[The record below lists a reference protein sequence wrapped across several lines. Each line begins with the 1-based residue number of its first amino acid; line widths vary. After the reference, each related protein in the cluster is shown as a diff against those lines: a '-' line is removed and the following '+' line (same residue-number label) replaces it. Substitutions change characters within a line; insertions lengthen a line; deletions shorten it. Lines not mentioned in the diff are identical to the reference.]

1 MGTPRQPSGTPK
13 HPNATLLVVEREEG
27 PVYYAKWREDGR
39 QVKRRLGPAWIERGD
54 ETRAGERRR
63 TRHRGWIK
71 RRGRPTDGYL
81 SEDAALAL
89 TPTVIAERAD
99 EQAKEH
105 ERREREQERETSFDE
120 IAAAWL
126 AHRVSVMGIKR
137 TTLNHY
143 RTMLLRPDEAPR
155 KRGRAPRARIM
166 SRFGGRPAASI
177 TTRDVARWLTELDG
191 DPLLSARSVN
201 QHRQVMYSI
210 YGYACREDTFGL
222 AENPVARTEK
232 RREGDPAEIVTY
244 TPAEVEAIARAAQEG
259 AHRENRLKLT
269 DAEIETRAQ
278 EDAQDACLILVA
290 AFCGLRMGECLALR
304 WRHVMWDAQRL
315 HVQRSYVLGQ
325 EDSPKGR
332 RGRSVPMADQPAQAL
347 ARLSQRPTF
356 TRPADLVF
364 CSRTG
369 EHLDASALR
378 RRYKAARDAAIAQ
391 NPDMPSLRF
400 HDLRHTFGTLAAQG
414 FDLVNVQ
421 AMMGHADSRTT
432 ARYLH
437 ARPAAEDAAKL
448 TKIFAKDMPC
458 AVVEGAVSA

>member
-1 MGTPRQPSGTPK
+1 MPKQPTV
-13 HPNATLLVVEREEG
+13 NLIVVERQEG
-27 PVYYAKWREDGR
+27 PVYYAKWRRDGR

-54 ETRAGERRR
+54 EACASERRR
-63 TRHRGWIK
+63 TRHRGWVK

-81 SEDAALAL
+81 SEDAALTL
-89 TPTVIAERAD
+89 IPTVVAERAT
-99 EQAKEH
+99 EQA
-105 ERREREQERETSFDE
+105 REQEQRQREQEREISFDE

-126 AHRVSVMGIKR
+126 AHRVSVIGIKR

-166 SRFGGRPAASI
+166 TSFGGRPAASI
-177 TTRDVARWLTELDG
+177 TTRDIARWLAELDA

-201 QHRQVMYSI
+201 QHRQVVCSI
-210 YGYACREDTFGL
+210 YSYACREDTFGL
-222 AENPVARTEK
+222 AENPAARTEK
-232 RREGDPAEIVTY
+232 RREADQAEIVTY

-259 AHRENRLKLT
+259 AHRESRLKLT
-269 DAEIETRAQ
+269 EAEIGARAQ
-278 EDAQDACLILVA
+278 EDTQDSCLILVA

-304 WRHVMWDAQRL
+304 WRHVMWNAQRL

-332 RGRSVPMADQPAQAL
+332 RGRSVPLADQPARAL
-347 ARLSQRPTF
+347 AQLSQRPLA

-378 RRYKAARDAAIAQ
+378 RRYKAARDAAIDQ

-437 ARPAAEDAAKL
+437 ARPAVEDAAKL
-448 TKIFAKDMPC
+448 TKIFAKDMPS
-458 AVVEGAVSA
+458 AIVEGVVGV

>member
-1 MGTPRQPSGTPK
+1 M
-13 HPNATLLVVEREEG
+13 LLVVEREEG

-39 QVKRRLGPAWIERGD
+39 QVKRRLGPAWIERSD

-105 ERREREQERETSFDE
+105 ERREREQEREISFDE

-155 KRGRAPRARIM
+155 KRGRAPRARIT

-210 YGYACREDTFGL
+210 YSYACREDTFGL
-222 AENPVARTEK
+222 AANPVARTEK

-315 HVQRSYVLGQ
+315 RVRRSYVLGQ

-448 TKIFAKDMPC
+448 TKIFAKDMPS